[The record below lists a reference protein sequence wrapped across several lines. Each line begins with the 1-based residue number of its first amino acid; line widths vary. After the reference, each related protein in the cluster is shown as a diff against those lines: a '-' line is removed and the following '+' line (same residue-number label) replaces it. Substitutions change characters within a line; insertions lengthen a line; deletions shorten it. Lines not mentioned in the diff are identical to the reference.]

1 MEHLEE
7 SITLLEDGFLQD
19 EDSTHTGDG
28 TVNIKGEVAVKSE
41 GGTWKACPFVL
52 GTFFCE
58 RLAYYGIASNLVT
71 YLTTRLH
78 EGPVSA
84 ARNVTT
90 FQGTCY
96 LTPLIGSFFADA
108 YWGRY
113 RTIVVFYGI
122 YLIGICMLTLSAIL
136 SAQSAVFFLG
146 IYLIAVGTGGIKP
159 CIWPFGADQF
169 DDTDHKERAS
179 KALFF
184 NWNYFTSNIGA
195 LIATTILVW
204 TEENVGWGIGYG
216 IAASFIA
223 IGIIVFFLGTRT
235 YRFLRPGGS
244 PITRICQVIV
254 ASLHKRKLEV
264 PQDSSLLYETL
275 AENSFVEGSLKLEHT
290 NGLRCLDKAAVKSDI
305 EKGREEVTNP
315 WRLCTV
321 TQVEELK
328 ILIRMIPI
336 WATGIIFSAV
346 YAQMS
351 SLFVEQGKLMDRSIG
366 SFRIPAAS
374 LSTFNIGGVII
385 WVLIYD
391 RVIVKVARHFTGNAR
406 GFTVLQRMGI
416 GLFLSITCMSAAA
429 ILESKRLQIAQEHGL
444 VDKDVSVPLSILWQV
459 PQYFLLGAAEVF
471 NFIGQHEF
479 FYEEAPDRMRSFC
492 SALALLTNSLGNYLS
507 SLVVT
512 IVAKLTT
519 EDGSHGWLPDNLNEG
534 HLDYF
539 FWLLAALSFLNM
551 LVYIAYARM
560 YKQKKAYNRNVPQR
574 VN

>member
-1 MEHLEE
+1 M
-7 SITLLEDGFLQD
+7 D

>member
-7 SITLLEDGFLQD
+7 SITLLEDGLLQN
-19 EDSTHTGDG
+19 EDSIHTGDG
-28 TVNIKGEVAVKSE
+28 TVNIKGEVAIKSE

-96 LTPLIGSFFADA
+96 LTPLLGSFLADA

-113 RTIVVFYGI
+113 WTILVFYGI
-122 YLIGICMLTLSAIL
+122 YLFGICTLTLSAIF

-204 TEENVGWGIGYG
+204 TEENIGWGLGYG
-216 IAASFIA
+216 IAASFIG
-223 IGIIVFFLGTRT
+223 IGMIVFFLGTRT

-244 PITRICQVIV
+244 PITRICQVVV

-264 PQDSSLLYETL
+264 PQDTSLLYETV
-275 AENSFVEGSLKLEHT
+275 AENSSVEGSLKLEHT

-305 EKGREEVTNP
+305 EKGSEEVTKP

-336 WATGIIFSAV
+336 WATGIIFSSV

-351 SLFVEQGKLMDRSIG
+351 SLFIEQGKMMDRTIG
-366 SFRIPAAS
+366 SFTIPAAS
-374 LSTFNIGGVII
+374 LSTFNIVGVII

-416 GLFLSITCMSAAA
+416 GLFLSMTCMSAAA
-429 ILESKRLQIAQEHGL
+429 ILESKRLQIAREHGL
-444 VDKDVSVPLSILWQV
+444 VDEDVSIPLSILWQI

-507 SLVVT
+507 SFVVT
-512 IVAKLTT
+512 IVARLTRK
-519 EDGSHGWLPDNLNEG
+519 DGSHGWLPDNLNEG

-551 LVYIAYARM
+551 LVYIVYARM
-560 YKQKKAYNRNVPQR
+560 YKQKTYCRNLSQR
-574 VN
+574 LN

>member
-1 MEHLEE
+1 MVLFYTYFFHVPTTFIFVYG
-7 SITLLEDGFLQD
+7 SIIYADTFL
-19 EDSTHTGDG
+19 
-28 TVNIKGEVAVKSE
+28 
-41 GGTWKACPFVL
+41 
-52 GTFFCE
+52 CE

-96 LTPLIGSFFADA
+96 LTPLLGSFLADA
-108 YWGRY
+108 YWGKY
-113 RTIVVFYGI
+113 WTIVVF
-122 YLIGICMLTLSAIL
+122 LFFFFLFSQGICTLTLSAIF

-146 IYLIAVGTGGIKP
+146 IYLLAVGTGGIKP

-169 DDTDHKERAS
+169 DDTDLKERAS

-184 NWNYFTSNIGA
+184 NWNYFTGNIGA

-204 TEENVGWGIGYG
+204 TEENIGWGLGYG
-216 IAASFIA
+216 IAASFIG
-223 IGIIVFFLGTRT
+223 IGMIVFFLGTRT

-244 PITRICQVIV
+244 PITRICQVVV
-254 ASLHKRKLEV
+254 ACLHKRKLEV
-264 PQDSSLLYETL
+264 PQDTSFLYETV
-275 AENSFVEGSLKLEHT
+275 AENSSVEGSLKLVQT

-305 EKGREEVTNP
+305 EKGSEEITNP

-336 WATGIIFSAV
+336 WATGIIFSSV

-351 SLFVEQGKLMDRSIG
+351 SLFIEQGKMMDRTIG
-366 SFRIPAAS
+366 YFTIPAAS
-374 LSTFNIGGVII
+374 LSTFNIVGVII

-416 GLFLSITCMSAAA
+416 GFT
-429 ILESKRLQIAQEHGL
+429 
-444 VDKDVSVPLSILWQV
+444 
-459 PQYFLLGAAEVF
+459 
-471 NFIGQHEF
+471 
-479 FYEEAPDRMRSFC
+479 
-492 SALALLTNSLGNYLS
+492 LA
-507 SLVVT
+507 
-512 IVAKLTT
+512 
-519 EDGSHGWLPDNLNEG
+519 
-534 HLDYF
+534 
-539 FWLLAALSFLNM
+539 
-551 LVYIAYARM
+551 
-560 YKQKKAYNRNVPQR
+560 
-574 VN
+574 

>member
-1 MEHLEE
+1 MWTTEMEHLEE
-7 SITLLEDGFLQD
+7 SITLLEDGLLQN
-19 EDSTHTGDG
+19 EDSIHTGDG
-28 TVNIKGEVAVKSE
+28 TVNIKGEVAIKSE
-41 GGTWKACPFVL
+41 GGTWKACPF
-52 GTFFCE
+52 
-58 RLAYYGIASNLVT
+58 
-71 YLTTRLH
+71 
-78 EGPVSA
+78 
-84 ARNVTT
+84 
-90 FQGTCY
+90 
-96 LTPLIGSFFADA
+96 LI
-108 YWGRY
+108 
-113 RTIVVFYGI
+113 IE
-122 YLIGICMLTLSAIL
+122 GICTLTLSAIF

-204 TEENVGWGIGYG
+204 TEENIGWGLGYG
-216 IAASFIA
+216 IAASFIG
-223 IGIIVFFLGTRT
+223 IGMIVFFLGTRT

-244 PITRICQVIV
+244 PITRICQVVV

-264 PQDSSLLYETL
+264 PQDTSLLYETV
-275 AENSFVEGSLKLEHT
+275 AENSSVEGT
-290 NGLRCLDKAAVKSDI
+290 AVKSDI
-305 EKGREEVTNP
+305 EKGSEEVTKP

-336 WATGIIFSAV
+336 WATGIIFSSV

-351 SLFVEQGKLMDRSIG
+351 SLFIEQGKMMDRTIG
-366 SFRIPAAS
+366 SFTIPAAS
-374 LSTFNIGGVII
+374 LSTFNIVGVII

-416 GLFLSITCMSAAA
+416 GLFLSMTCMSAAA
-429 ILESKRLQIAQEHGL
+429 ILESKRLQIAREHGL
-444 VDKDVSVPLSILWQV
+444 VDEDVSIPLSILWQI

-507 SLVVT
+507 SFVVT
-512 IVAKLTT
+512 IVARLTRK
-519 EDGSHGWLPDNLNEG
+519 DGSHGWLPDNLNEG

-551 LVYIAYARM
+551 LVYIVYARM
-560 YKQKKAYNRNVPQR
+560 YKQKTYCRNLSQR
-574 VN
+574 LN